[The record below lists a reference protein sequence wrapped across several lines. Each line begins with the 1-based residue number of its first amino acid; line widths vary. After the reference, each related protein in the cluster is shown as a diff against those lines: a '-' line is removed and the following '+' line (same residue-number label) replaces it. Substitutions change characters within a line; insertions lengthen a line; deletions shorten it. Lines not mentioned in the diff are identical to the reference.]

1 MVIKRNLGA
10 MLALIILAVIFLFP
24 FVYVVGGA
32 LKTNEEALSTPA
44 QIFPEEAQWDNFST
58 IFQASSLFD
67 LPVQTKN
74 SLIVTFAVTFGQILS
89 SAVAGYAFARIRFVF
104 RDTLFVIFLAT
115 LIIPFELVFVPLYLM
130 LAKWGWINTYWA
142 LIIPSIAN
150 PFAIFM
156 FRQFFLTVPT
166 ELEEAM
172 TIDGAG
178 YLRIFWSLML
188 PLSAPPA
195 ISIFIL
201 TWLAEWSALLKP
213 LVFTSS
219 NKMWTLQVGLN
230 FLNANAQLST
240 PTIAYLMAGIVLA
253 SIPPILMFLIL
264 QRRFVESIAQT
275 GMKG

>member
-1 MVIKRNLGA
+1 MVTKRNLGA
-10 MLALIILAVIFLFP
+10 MLTLVVLAILFLFP
-24 FVYVVGGA
+24 FVYLTGGA
-32 LKTNEEALSTPA
+32 LKTNEEALTKPA
-44 QIFPEEAQWDNFST
+44 EVFPADAQWGNFSA
-58 IFQASSLFD
+58 IFRTANFD
-67 LPVQTKN
+67 IPVQTKN
-74 SLIVTFAVTFGQILS
+74 SLIVTFAVTLGQILT
-89 SAVAGYAFARIRFVF
+89 SALAGYAFARIRFIF
-104 RDTLFVIFLAT
+104 RDTIFILFLAT
-115 LIIPFELVFVPLYLM
+115 LIVPFELLFVPLYLM
-130 LAKWGWINTYWA
+130 LAKWGWINSYLA
-142 LIIPSIAN
+142 LIVPSLAN

-188 PLSAPPA
+188 PLSSPPTV
-195 ISIFIL
+195 SIFIL

-230 FLNANAQLST
+230 FLNRGAQVTT

-253 SIPPILMFLIL
+253 SIPPIVMFLIL

-275 GMKG
+275 GLKG